1 MLFIVITLPFLP
13 LLLCEFFDLFSQFAE
28 LLEVELEFFLHTE
41 NALASNSCNS
51 FRLAQSTFIGKYLSG
66 LCKLDHVIV
75 LKAGFETQLR
85 PPRLSIP
92 FRMSA
97 LGMTREIR
105 DSLLQCVIEPCHVP
119 SLQSLDNAA

>member
-1 MLFIVITLPFLP
+1 MTFKGVLR
-13 LLLCEFFDLFSQFAE
+13 
-28 LLEVELEFFLHTE
+28 H
-41 NALASNSCNS
+41 ALS
-51 FRLAQSTFIGKYLSG
+51 KYLSG
-66 LCKLDHVIV
+66 ICKLDHVIV

-105 DSLLQCVIEPCHVP
+105 DGLLQRLLESCHVP
-119 SLQSLDNAA
+119 RLQGLDNTA